1 MKVLSINMKSATD
14 INFSEA
20 WELFISKG
28 NDEAFSM
35 IYFNH
40 YDLLYYIGLKYSS
53 DTQIIEDSIQNIFT
67 YLLKNRNK
75 LRHVTNVRGYLLK
88 SFRRQLF
95 LDLKKQKKHFLP
107 NEWPEN
113 QFDYFNSTE
122 QNIAEKEELNELQQ
136 ALRKSL
142 GKLTARQQEI
152 IYLRFDCD
160 LSYEEISTILEISVD
175 SCYKSV
181 YRSIKAIKV
190 DVEQMLVKSKNLL
203 LMFISILKRNF
214 S

>member
-53 DTQIIEDSIQNIFT
+53 DIQIIEDSIQNIFT

-75 LRHVTNVRGYLLK
+75 LKKFEYKLFK
-88 SFRRQLF
+88 LF
-95 LDLKKQKKHFLP
+95 LKVKIGLSRSDLILSLSGP
-107 NEWPEN
+107 N
-113 QFDYFNSTE
+113 
-122 QNIAEKEELNELQQ
+122 
-136 ALRKSL
+136 
-142 GKLTARQQEI
+142 
-152 IYLRFDCD
+152 
-160 LSYEEISTILEISVD
+160 
-175 SCYKSV
+175 
-181 YRSIKAIKV
+181 
-190 DVEQMLVKSKNLL
+190 
-203 LMFISILKRNF
+203 
-214 S
+214 